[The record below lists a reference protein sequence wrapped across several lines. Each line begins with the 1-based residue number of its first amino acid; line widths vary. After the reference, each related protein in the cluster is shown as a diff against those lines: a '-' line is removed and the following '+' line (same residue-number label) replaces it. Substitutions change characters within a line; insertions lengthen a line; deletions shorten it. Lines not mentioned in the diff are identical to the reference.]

1 MHTAQLKTSPR
12 LQRVAALLRDGKP
25 HSTMAI
31 IRGCGVCAVNSIVA
45 ELRLNGLTI
54 TCCRDSDPERGRRG
68 RRWLYHAGR
77 LATAGDTGQHSSDG
91 GHGPAMT
98 MIYA

>member
-25 HSTMAI
+25 HSTMSI
-31 IRGCGVCAVNSIVA
+31 IRGCGVCAVNSIIA

-68 RRWLYHAGR
+68 RRWLYQLVAWHRQATR
-77 LATAGDTGQHSSDG
+77 VNIPATAN
-91 GHGPAMT
+91 GPAIT